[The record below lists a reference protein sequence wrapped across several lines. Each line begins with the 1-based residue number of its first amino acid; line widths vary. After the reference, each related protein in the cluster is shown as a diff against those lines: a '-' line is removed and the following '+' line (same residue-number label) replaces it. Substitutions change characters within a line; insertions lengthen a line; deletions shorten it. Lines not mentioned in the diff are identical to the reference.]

1 MKLHKQP
8 RISDGKICKIYV
20 ESDTRGANFVMPEP
34 HCHPYCE
41 LYYIHRG
48 ACRFFIEDGIIDL
61 REGDFLFIPEQVYHY
76 TRYVYGI
83 CKKTSVFFRG
93 DELENWAVD
102 VLPGGDYFF
111 AETHFFKAGELHRGH
126 FDSLITSMNSEEKIS
141 DGFSEPM
148 LRIFLHRLLLLMVR
162 ECAWLDAIPEDI
174 RTTDDQ
180 IVKAAQY
187 IRTHYM
193 ERITMGDIAAAA
205 GYSGNYLSRKFKKV
219 AGVGVHE
226 YLLYTRLRIAAAEL
240 ATTADS
246 VADIAYRC
254 GFSDGNYF
262 KDAFKKKYGMSPS
275 AYRG

>member
-61 REGDFLFIPEQVYHY
+61 REGDFFVHS
-76 TRYVYGI
+76 RAGI
-83 CKKTSVFFRG
+83 SLHPLCLRHMQKDVRFFRG

-111 AETHFFKAGELHRGH
+111 AETHVFKVGELHRGH

-174 RTTDDQ
+174 HTFEDQ

-219 AGVGVHE
+219 TGVGVHE
-226 YLLYTRLRIAAAEL
+226 YLLHTRLRIAAAEL

-254 GFSDGNYF
+254 GFSDGNYI
-262 KDAFKKKYGMSPS
+262 KDVFKKKYGMSPS